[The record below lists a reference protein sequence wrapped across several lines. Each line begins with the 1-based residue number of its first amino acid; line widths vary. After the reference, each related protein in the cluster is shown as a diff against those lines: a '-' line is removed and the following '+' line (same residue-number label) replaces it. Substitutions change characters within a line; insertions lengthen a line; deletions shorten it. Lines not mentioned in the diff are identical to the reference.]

1 MITEGRFQQLMAAA
15 METALEKLA
24 TPVTTSEKPARTENN
39 KPEEKKPRVRASRM
53 EHATVNE
60 V

>member
-1 MITEGRFQQLMAAA
+1 MITEGHLQQLMAAA
-15 METALEKLA
+15 IETALKKLA
-24 TPVTTSEKPARTENN
+24 APVTTSEKPAKTEDN
-39 KPEEKKPRVRASRM
+39 KHEEKKPRVRASRM